1 MFKKVPVSYWMAK
14 LSHSGVTGYSKF
26 EGVTRKVKD
35 QSLQNLKGYI
45 RANDETEQKNPEPEA
60 RTLNHAQSRKVR
72 RYCQKLAYY
81 SSTRHVTRKKDG
93 KKFRFKVAFL
103 TLTTPQGTTDEQSLK
118 AFDGMLDYLRR
129 TANCVFV
136 WKKELGEKSHNLHY
150 HLLINNFI
158 PYYIV
163 SWKWKRLLINQGVQW
178 PLNEKGVHTDSHYR
192 IESPKNRKQVAAY
205 ISKYLS
211 KAHYLPRELGYIA
224 GHSAVLDN
232 CKEIELFPGE
242 YDYEEVAAVAKIHHT
257 IYEEFFTHICC
268 NLAFCEKIAPG
279 LHAVFKEMLHEFS
292 IKLSFPQKF
301 DYI

>member
-1 MFKKVPVSYWMAK
+1 MHKIPVSYWMAK
-14 LSHSGVTGYSKF
+14 LSHSGVTGYTRY
-26 EGVTRKVKD
+26 EGFDRKVRDK
-35 QSLQNLKGYI
+35 SKENLKGYL
-45 RANDETEQKNPEPEA
+45 RSQSDEQSADVEPEM
-60 RTLNHAQSRKVR
+60 RTLNKSQSRKVK

-81 SSTRHVTRKKDG
+81 SANRQVERKTDG

-103 TLTTPQGTTDEQSLK
+103 TLTTPPGTTDEQSLQ

-136 WKKELGEKSHNLHY
+136 WKKELGEKSQNLHY

-211 KAHYLPRELGYIA
+211 KAHYLPRKLGYIA

-232 CKEIELFPGE
+232 CKEIELFPDE
-242 YDYEEVAAVAKIHHT
+242 YDYSEINAIAKIHYT
-257 IYEEFFTHICC
+257 IYDEYYTHICC
-268 NLAFCEKIAPG
+268 NLNFCKKIAPG
-279 LHAVFKEMLHEFS
+279 LHAVFKSMYEQFVETLTFE
-292 IKLSFPQKF
+292 QKF
-301 DYI
+301 NYI